1 MPPLIL
7 SDDGGATD
15 GLWKAGGVE
24 IAEEEVYVQVAPF
37 RWLRWLPPW
46 IVRFDHPSLVLGP
59 RNGEIP
65 EAGMEIEAT
74 PRTGVHAHKWVK
86 P

>member
-7 SDDGGATD
+7 SDDGGAAD

-37 RWLRWLPPW
+37 RWLPPW
-46 IVRFDHPSLVLGP
+46 IARFDHASLVFG
-59 RNGEIP
+59 
-65 EAGMEIEAT
+65 AS
-74 PRTGVHAHKWVK
+74 
-86 P
+86 

>member
-7 SDDGGATD
+7 SDDGGAAD

-37 RWLRWLPPW
+37 RWLPPW
-46 IVRFDHPSLVLGP
+46 IARFDHASLVLGP
-59 RNGEIP
+59 RNSEIP
-65 EAGMEIEAT
+65 EAGMEIEAA